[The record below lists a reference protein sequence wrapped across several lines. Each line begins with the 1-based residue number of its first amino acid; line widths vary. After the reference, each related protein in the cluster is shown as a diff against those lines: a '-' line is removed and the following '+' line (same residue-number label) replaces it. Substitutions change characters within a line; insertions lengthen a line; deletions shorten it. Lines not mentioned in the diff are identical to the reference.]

1 MVALRSLLL
10 LLSLLFAPMKAFCR
24 AKQSKKSRTIFVLK
38 IPICTDNRHVM
49 EYPAR
54 DTGRYF
60 NICRGIKLF
69 GSCNYVPLINGT
81 RICICAIH
89 MHSSRTMTIFKNVT
103 QEIPLE
109 SFHIFWHLQI
119 NIWKKS
125 FSSRHIDCIKF
136 ILLRHSDDINK
147 ENKTEFAPLFLWS
160 NCICRGCDRKTEVNF
175 KLDIVFESG
184 IMIIRMCVMCIVFT
198 AISLFVL

>member
-1 MVALRSLLL
+1 MVDRQILLANCFLCISTPFLLVNKYKMRQKRIEIPKDWWHMVALRSVL
-10 LLSLLFAPMKAFCR
+10 LLSLLFAPMKALCR
-24 AKQSKKSRTIFVLK
+24 RTKQEITYDIRLENSNLY
-38 IPICTDNRHVM
+38 RHVM

-89 MHSSRTMTIFKNVT
+89 MHSSHTMTFFENVT

-119 NIWKKS
+119 NIWKKLLPTLQLY
-125 FSSRHIDCIKF
+125 IDRIKF

-147 ENKTEFAPLFLWS
+147 
-160 NCICRGCDRKTEVNF
+160 
-175 KLDIVFESG
+175 
-184 IMIIRMCVMCIVFT
+184 
-198 AISLFVL
+198 